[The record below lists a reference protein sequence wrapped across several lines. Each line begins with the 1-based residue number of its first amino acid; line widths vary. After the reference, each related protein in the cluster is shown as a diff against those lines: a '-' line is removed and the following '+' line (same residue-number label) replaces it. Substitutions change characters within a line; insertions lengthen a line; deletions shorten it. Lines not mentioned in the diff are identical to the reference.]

1 MAQSLKR
8 IKNRLRSIE
17 NTRKVTGAM
26 QMISATK
33 LHRTTKIL
41 LAARP
46 YLMKLESLLNNIAA
60 GSASL
65 SGPFFT
71 ARPDI
76 KKAALCLITSDSG
89 LCGAYNN
96 NVIRVAEDFIEKRGS
111 GNVRLIAVGS
121 KGYKYFKARGIM
133 AEHSYLGLNGRYSEK
148 IADDAGHT
156 LINAYLNN
164 EVDEVFI
171 AYTHFETVLRV
182 KPVLVKFLNLTCSS
196 SEPAEYIFEPDIS
209 HILEELVPR
218 YLLNKVRCVLLDSL
232 TSEHSARTVAMK
244 AATDNAGDLL
254 HSLTQLRNK
263 VRQANITQEI
273 MEIISS
279 VEALKG

>member
-33 LHRTTKIL
+33 LNRTNKVL
-41 LAARP
+41 FAARP
-46 YLMKLESLLNNIAA
+46 YLSKLESLLNNITA
-60 GSASL
+60 GSKSL
-65 SGPFFT
+65 EGPFF
-71 ARPDI
+71 APRPV
-76 KKAALCLITSDSG
+76 KKRLALCLVTSDGG

-96 NVIRVAEDFIEKRGS
+96 NIIRLAEDFIDKHGS
-111 GNVRLIAVGS
+111 DRIRLIAIGR
-121 KGYKYFKARGIM
+121 KGFKYFKSRGIQ
-133 AEHSYLGLNGRYSEK
+133 AANSYIGLNGRYSET

-156 LINAYLNN
+156 LINAYLNK
-164 EVDEVFI
+164 EVDEVYI

-182 KPVLVKFLNLTCSS
+182 KSVLVKFLNIEHTAGVA
-196 SEPAEYIFEPDIS
+196 AEYIFEPNIS
-209 HILEELVPR
+209 RILEELVGR
-218 YLLNKVRCVLLDSL
+218 YLLIKMRLVLLDSF

-244 AATDNAGDLL
+244 AATDNAEDLL

-263 VRQANITQEI
+263 VRQASITQEM

>member
-41 LAARP
+41 SGAKP
-46 YLMKLESLLNNIAA
+46 YLMKLESLLTNIAA
-60 GSASL
+60 GSMSL
-65 SGPFFT
+65 EGPFFA
-71 ARPDI
+71 ARPV
-76 KKAALCLITSDSG
+76 KKKLALCLVTSDGG

-96 NVIRVAEDFIEKRGS
+96 NIIRLAEDFIDKHGS
-111 GNVRLIAVGS
+111 DKIRLIAIGG
-121 KGYKYFKARGIM
+121 KGFKYFKTRGIT
-133 AEHSYLGLNGRYSEK
+133 ATNTYLGLNGRYSEA
-148 IADDAGHT
+148 IADDAWHT
-156 LINAYLNN
+156 LINAYLNK
-164 EVDEVFI
+164 EVDEAYI
-171 AYTHFETVLRV
+171 AYTHFETVLRI
-182 KPVLVKFLNLTCSS
+182 KPVLIKFLNIEHAPGIAS
-196 SEPAEYIFEPDIS
+196 EYIFEPNIS
-209 HILEELVPR
+209 RILEELVPR
-218 YLLNKVRCVLLDSL
+218 YLLIKIRCVLLDSL